1 MDINSLDRFIKAQEL
16 AYPIALREIQ
26 NGKKRSH
33 WMCYIFPQLREL
45 GTSSMARYYGISD
58 LGEAKAYLNHPVLGE
73 RLYESAEILLEHKDK
88 YASGILGDIDAL
100 KLKSCMTL
108 FALASE
114 DYTIFDEVIRCF
126 FDGEMDEVT
135 IGLINS
141 QKFVIRKSTLIKY
154 QGDDETVII
163 PDGVVKIG
171 FQAFRGCKK
180 IKKVICPQSLERI
193 GKYAFAECENLHLI
207 TIPNVNTQ
215 LEDGAFK
222 GCSALKDDN
231 GFVIV
236 NDVVFDYYKNE
247 STVIIP
253 AGVTEIS
260 AFSFDKRSYIT
271 NVVFPDTVKTIEG
284 HAFYNCTN
292 INTLTLPHSVSDI
305 HDRAFKG
312 CKGLADK
319 NGFVIINNILF
330 DYLGDSTS
338 ITIPDGIVR
347 IENYAFGS
355 NSSLVRVIIPSSV
368 TSIGKWA
375 FIDCKKLKD
384 VTLSN
389 GLLEIDICA
398 FQGCESLETIIIP
411 NSVKSIGKKAF
422 SNCINIKNI
431 TISDNTSIGAATFL
445 GCKALSNRN
454 GYVIVRNI
462 LYDYLGKGVRVNIP
476 TTVTGVSDSAF
487 EDWQDLTVSIPE
499 SVMHIDFGAF
509 VCCDNLTIRASSGSY
524 AEEYAKKHNYS
535 LDLI

>member
-1 MDINSLDRFIKAQEL
+1 MNF
-16 AYPIALREIQ
+16 
-26 NGKKRSH
+26 
-33 WMCYIFPQLREL
+33 
-45 GTSSMARYYGISD
+45 
-58 LGEAKAYLNHPVLGE
+58 
-73 RLYESAEILLEHKDK
+73 
-88 YASGILGDIDAL
+88 
-100 KLKSCMTL
+100 
-108 FALASE
+108 
-114 DYTIFDEVIRCF
+114 
-126 FDGEMDEVT
+126 
-135 IGLINS
+135 
-141 QKFVIRKSTLIKY
+141 ST
-154 QGDDETVII
+154 
-163 PDGVVKIG
+163 
-171 FQAFRGCKK
+171 
-180 IKKVICPQSLERI
+180 
-193 GKYAFAECENLHLI
+193 
-207 TIPNVNTQ
+207 
-215 LEDGAFK
+215 
-222 GCSALKDDN
+222 
-231 GFVIV
+231 
-236 NDVVFDYYKNE
+236 
-247 STVIIP
+247 
-253 AGVTEIS
+253 
-260 AFSFDKRSYIT
+260 
-271 NVVFPDTVKTIEG
+271 
-284 HAFYNCTN
+284 
-292 INTLTLPHSVSDI
+292 
-305 HDRAFKG
+305 
-312 CKGLADK
+312 K
-319 NGFVIINNILF
+319 NGFIIINNILF
-330 DYLGDSTS
+330 DYLGESTS

-509 VCCDNLTIRASSGSY
+509 VCCDILTIRASSGSY
-524 AEEYAKKHNYS
+524 AEEYAKKHTYS